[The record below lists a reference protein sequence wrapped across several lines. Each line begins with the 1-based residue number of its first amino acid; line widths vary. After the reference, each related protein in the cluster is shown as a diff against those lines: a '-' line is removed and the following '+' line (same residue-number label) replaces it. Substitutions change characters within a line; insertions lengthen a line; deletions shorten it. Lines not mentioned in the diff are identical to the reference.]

1 MLEWLIFD
9 LFCVDLNFPICYLC
23 LLMLTALQRSTIETW
38 KVYYKPTIQEHL
50 WQPKNLTMFTIYI
63 KLFYFRWRTFLS
75 LPQCSALLRS
85 RWFYSQLSYWF
96 WIQPNP
102 SRTTVRKDFLV
113 MITGRAGIRP
123 WITQIGMASGIIT
136 TVVGL
141 SISELPLRRR
151 YKNARAVNVMI
162 SSKSL
167 GVLVALVNCKY
178 TLLSIILLCF

>member
-1 MLEWLIFD
+1 
-9 LFCVDLNFPICYLC
+9 
-23 LLMLTALQRSTIETW
+23 
-38 KVYYKPTIQEHL
+38 
-50 WQPKNLTMFTIYI
+50 
-63 KLFYFRWRTFLS
+63 
-75 LPQCSALLRS
+75 
-85 RWFYSQLSYWF
+85 
-96 WIQPNP
+96 
-102 SRTTVRKDFLV
+102 

-178 TLLSIILLCF
+178 TLLSIILLCFKPLGEFI